1 MSCAEILEKL
11 AGEGF
16 TSSNDE
22 KLPIGVTVD
31 AVIIYQRRGFGGTI
45 LSTRYLGIDVIR
57 TEEFRY
63 TDLTNNDNLLS
74 GCDVIAWKHKEQEV
88 PKP

>member
-11 AGEGF
+11 VGLGF

-31 AVIIYQRRGFGGTI
+31 AVIIYQRRGFGGVI
-45 LSTRYLGIDVIR
+45 LSTRYLEVAVIR
-57 TEEFRY
+57 TEDFRY
-63 TDLTNNDNLLS
+63 TDLTNDDPLLS
-74 GCDVIAWKHKEQEV
+74 GCDVIAWKHREQEAA
-88 PKP
+88 KP